1 MAELHENIDQSPRD
15 VAESLTEAEVTAMVE
30 RQPYGDDRDWQ
41 VTGLAYPT
49 HNPVIYIKYGDNEY
63 ALRDSEA
70 RTHQYAY
77 DALQRV
83 PEQDRQGVRIPEIYR
98 IIETENSTYI
108 IMEYIRGRTLAKVME
123 DESVFVETR
132 FYYYDRIERA
142 LKLLLSFPVPK
153 NAAPG
158 PFGGGIIRHPL
169 FKDYRAPIQY
179 DSVDMLEKHLNKV
192 CSGSEAITAFVSYS
206 RAPQVSTTLNQDAPK
221 VTLERDLHFVF
232 ADLYEGNFM
241 FTDNGDVYVIDFEQA
256 SFLPLSFMTYAMVQ
270 MRAVAGA
277 LRNKLDLP
285 EENVPAMR
293 HICSW
298 FVMSWTKLGMYYH
311 YLP

>member
-123 DESVFVETR
+123 DESVFVQTR

-153 NAAPG
+153 GAAPG

-179 DSVDMLEKHLNKV
+179 DSVDMLEKHLNK
-192 CSGSEAITAFVSYS
+192 
-206 RAPQVSTTLNQDAPK
+206 VSTTLNQDAPK

-285 EENVPAMR
+285 EANVPAMR

-298 FVMSWTKLGMYYH
+298 FVMSWTKLG
-311 YLP
+311 LPL